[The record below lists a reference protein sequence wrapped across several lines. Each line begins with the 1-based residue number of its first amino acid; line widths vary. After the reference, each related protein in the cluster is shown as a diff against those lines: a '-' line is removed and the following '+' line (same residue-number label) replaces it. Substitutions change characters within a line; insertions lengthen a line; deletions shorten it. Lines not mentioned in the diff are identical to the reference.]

1 MIESLSEECDIYSSQ
16 YLVDYYDI
24 VAPSSKSVD
33 DASFYW
39 KCYQE
44 LRELRPPTPKDPFI
58 IWDLGT
64 GTGRVLHGLATSAKT
79 AGVDFTDT
87 VLMGIDTARDMLRKA
102 GEVTKDPLK
111 DHVTWIHGSALDLQS
126 IIRQQEYH
134 KVDLLIFSIGS
145 ISHLSEDGQPQ
156 VFLNQISKILRRD
169 TGRAYISIYDG
180 SVIQKRESITF
191 HQPEGVTEVPSM
203 VYPGKIYREYNHRG
217 ELKGKIK
224 YVKFDLD
231 VLERTN
237 DEDQEIDKYQIS
249 MKMRQ
254 WDEDEIVSI
263 SSGTGVKFLGSS
275 RGKHETFYI
284 FQVAA

>member
-1 MIESLSEECDIYSSQ
+1 MIVSLFEECDIYSSQ

-24 VAPSSKSVD
+24 VAPSSNSVD

-39 KCYQE
+39 KFYQE
-44 LRELRPPTPKDPFI
+44 LRKLRPPTPEDPFI

-87 VLMGIDTARDMLRKA
+87 MLMGIDTARDMLRKA
-102 GEVTKDPLK
+102 EDVTKDPLK
-111 DHVTWIHGSALDLQS
+111 EHVTWIHGSALELQS
-126 IIRQQEYH
+126 IMREQEYH

-145 ISHLSEDGQPQ
+145 ISHLSEDSQPQ

-191 HQPEGVTEVPSM
+191 HQPEGITEVPSM
-203 VYPGKIYREYNHRG
+203 VYPGKVYREYNHRG

-224 YVKFDLD
+224 YIKFDLD
-231 VLERTN
+231 VLERT
-237 DEDQEIDKYQIS
+237 DGEDQEIEKYQIS

-263 SSGTGVKFLGSS
+263 SNGTGVKFLGSS
-275 RGKHETFYI
+275 RGKHETFYV